1 MLQVMKMKRNKKL
14 TYAITILIAL
24 AVGGVGAWINAG
36 SMQISGRYIQPP
48 LSPPALLFPIVWTV
62 LYTLMGISS
71 AKVALSECGEKS
83 DALFIYAVQLAVN
96 LLWTVFFFR
105 FGALFLSF
113 LWLIFLIL
121 LVLLM
126 IVRFHRCCE
135 TAAKLQLP
143 YFAWLC
149 FAAYL
154 NLALCLLNRS

>member
-1 MLQVMKMKRNKKL
+1 MQQVMKMKQNKKL
-14 TYAITILIAL
+14 TYAGCILIAL
-24 AVGGVGAWINAG
+24 AVGGAAAWINAG
-36 SMQISGRYIQPP
+36 SMQISERYLLPP
-48 LSPPALLFPIVWTV
+48 LSPPALLFPIVWAI
-62 LYTLMGISS
+62 LYILMGVSS
-71 AKVALSECGEKS
+71 AKVALCDSREKS

-135 TAAKLQLP
+135 KAAKLQLP

-154 NLALCLLNRS
+154 NLSLWLLNR

>member
-1 MLQVMKMKRNKKL
+1 MQQVMKMKRNEKL
-14 TYAITILIAL
+14 TYAVCILIAL
-24 AVGGVGAWINAG
+24 TVGGIAAWINAG
-36 SMQISGRYIQPP
+36 SMQISERFLQPM
-48 LSPPALLFPIVWTV
+48 LSPPALLFPIVWAF

-71 AKVALSECGEKS
+71 AKVALSDCSEKS
-83 DALFIYAVQLAVN
+83 DALFIYAVQLTVN

-113 LWLIFLIL
+113 LWLVFLIL

-135 TAAKLQLP
+135 IAAKLQLP

-154 NLALCLLNRS
+154 NLSLWLLNR